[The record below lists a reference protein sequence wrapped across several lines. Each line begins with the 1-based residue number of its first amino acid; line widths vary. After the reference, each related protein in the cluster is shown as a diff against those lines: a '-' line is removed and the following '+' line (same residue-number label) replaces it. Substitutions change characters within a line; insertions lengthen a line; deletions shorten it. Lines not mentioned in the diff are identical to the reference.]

1 LAKPQLSF
9 SGEAPITTT
18 STTALPEVVTRVG
31 PLLADVIGVDPLGV
45 GGQGQQGRNPRP
57 NSNSGSNN
65 NQGQLRS
72 SCCCSRTTLGCPNP
86 RNQDNLGGLINPRLK
101 PTTPATPGA
110 TTTDEVD
117 PRQGRQENLEDFV
130 ATRIVNNP
138 PSEPLNQQC
147 PQGYRQCCYDPQ
159 DTRSLNELG
168 SCVSPDQ
175 IRESPVSWQQ
185 GCRENL
191 RNFGNRKQCGQ
202 RSFKPLFN
210 LEKGQASPE
219 EFPWSCIM
227 LDGDNKFLGSC
238 AIVPERT
245 DNDIRRGTRK
255 VITAAHK
262 LKLQKSD
269 ELKVRI
275 IEYDASDF
283 TSAEKTKHEEFTV
296 VSFKIH
302 PRFNPNRL
310 SDDIAVLTLDRRI
323 NLTEK
328 NNGRRPVN
336 AACYPG
342 CNNMFD
348 YQFNNGTG
356 VRCWVAGWGRDATK
370 EQGGQ
375 FSFIQKKVDVPIYN
389 RDRCEARLRQELS
402 RKSQSGRRFELTD
415 GELCAGGEAGKD
427 SCDGDGGAPLVCQS
441 QSGHWHVVG
450 LVAWGIGCA
459 NPDVPAVYVNVYHYL
474 DFIITGRA

>member
-1 LAKPQLSF
+1 
-9 SGEAPITTT
+9 
-18 STTALPEVVTRVG
+18 VTRVG

-101 PTTPATPGA
+101 PTTPNPTESS
-110 TTTDEVD
+110 TEKDEVD
-117 PRQGRQENLEDFV
+117 PRQENLEAFV

-245 DNDIRRGTRK
+245 DNDISSGTRR

-262 LKLQKSD
+262 LKNLQQRD
-269 ELKVRI
+269 LLKVRI

-296 VSFKIH
+296 VSFKVH

-310 SDDIAVLTLDRRI
+310 SDDIAVLVLDRRI
-323 NLTEK
+323 NLLSR
-328 NNGRRPVN
+328 NGVN

-356 VRCWVAGWGRDATK
+356 VRCWVAGWGRDAAK

-375 FSFIQKKVDVPIYN
+375 FSFIQKKVDVPLYN
-389 RDRCEARLRQELS
+389 KDRCEARLKQELS
-402 RKSQSGRRFELTD
+402 RKSQSGRRFELTA

-427 SCDGDGGAPLVCQS
+427 SCDGDGGAPLVCKS

-459 NPDVPAVYVNVYHYL
+459 NPDVPAVYVDVYHYL
-474 DFIITGRA
+474 DFITTGRA